1 MIADSYAQEFNKC
14 GLKEKVAFLPVN
26 VIHLSK
32 PFKGATYV
40 CLEPLLCEG
49 RFVKHSDN
57 VGGVA
62 TSANLPQTFSH
73 FTYQVGSITGQKPV
87 PVCSNG
93 ARKCITGDDIISGNL
108 LRCISVHYF

>member
-1 MIADSYAQEFNKC
+1 MIADSYAQDFNKC

-26 VIHLSK
+26 VIHLNK

-73 FTYQVGSITGQKPV
+73 FTYQVGPINGQKSYR
-87 PVCSNG
+87 VCSNG
-93 ARKCITGDDIISGNL
+93 GRK
-108 LRCISVHYF
+108 